1 MSRSVGRIK
10 RGPIAADVLGQDFT
24 QVFNKA
30 VRDTRLSRRARGL
43 LVELLSHRDGYGV
56 SIELLV
62 KQGPEG
68 RDAIR
73 GALDE
78 LEKHGYLHRT
88 RERDEK
94 TGRLG
99 NAVYEVT
106 DMPEGLL
113 LTVSV
118 PWADDEPEP
127 AAEAEGSTSEPA
139 SEKPTLDSPTQDK
152 PLHKNTSP
160 KNTKI
165 QEEQDDAP
173 SARSAADARRAST
186 GSSARAA
193 RGGSAAPEKRAPSRN
208 PTRLTRDEAAAIAV
222 VERAVP
228 PSLLELLYGQKVPH
242 NWRLA
247 VARELDNRTA
257 EQLADRVARRWVAHR
272 YQSALLAGKG
282 IANPYAV
289 LQALVKPGECPDAG
303 CEDGE
308 LVDTG
313 ADCVACKERRTN
325 RRGGLAVRSQRTGRS
340 WWECRICRNPKR
352 NEPEPEDRE
361 CRDCKQE
368 AIAVCEALAAR
379 LNAPTSQ
386 EANIA

>member
-1 MSRSVGRIK
+1 M
-10 RGPIAADVLGQDFT
+10 
-24 QVFNKA
+24 
-30 VRDTRLSRRARGL
+30 
-43 LVELLSHRDGYGV
+43 
-56 SIELLV
+56 
-62 KQGPEG
+62 
-68 RDAIR
+68 
-73 GALDE
+73 
-78 LEKHGYLHRT
+78 
-88 RERDEK
+88 
-94 TGRLG
+94 
-99 NAVYEVT
+99 
-106 DMPEGLL
+106 
-113 LTVSV
+113 
-118 PWADDEPEP
+118 
-127 AAEAEGSTSEPA
+127 
-139 SEKPTLDSPTQDK
+139 
-152 PLHKNTSP
+152 
-160 KNTKI
+160 
-165 QEEQDDAP
+165 
-173 SARSAADARRAST
+173 
-186 GSSARAA
+186 
-193 RGGSAAPEKRAPSRN
+193 
-208 PTRLTRDEAAAIAV
+208 
-222 VERAVP
+222 ERAVP